1 MANHDYV
8 IDNQSAPAFRA
19 DLNNV
24 LAAIVTQN
32 SSAIAPTVTFANM
45 LWYDTANNQIKKRNE
60 ANSDWVVLGTVDEA
74 AGTFTPTGLPP
85 IATQPEA
92 EAGTDNTKTMTPLRV
107 AQAIAALG
115 AKTPAYQVFTASGTW
130 TKPTGYPDD
139 TMVTVE
145 MWGGGGGGNRT
156 GTGGNVSA
164 GGGGAYATK
173 RFRLGDLASTVAV
186 TVGAG
191 GAGRKTTNGAGTAGG
206 NSSFGSLLTAYGGG
220 GGASNTGLPA
230 GGGGELGAGTS
241 SAGGELGGGYYDAD
255 WGIDMALKIANDA
268 LTPFGGGG
276 GGGSNTTA
284 VIRAGNAIYGGG
296 GGGSGTNAG
305 GTSVYGGNGGAG
317 GTNNGS
323 VPAGGGGARFNTNGG
338 DGARGEVRIWIG

>member
-60 ANSDWVVLGTVDEA
+60 ANSDWVVLGTVDET

-92 EAGTDNTKTMTPLRV
+92 EAGTDNAKTMTPLRV

-145 MWGGGGGGNRT
+145 MWGGGGGANREFST
-156 GTGGNVSA
+156 SYLAG
-164 GGGGAYATK
+164 GGGGAYATG
-173 RFRLGDLASTVAV
+173 RFRLGDLASSIAV

-191 GAGRKTTNGAGTAGG
+191 GAGRSASSGAGANGG
-206 NSSFGSLLTAYGGG
+206 NSQFGTLITAYGGKGAAGSGSTNQGGTGGGELSSGSAGGAIGGGVTGTTPNANTIYGGGAGGSGDTARNGGSAVYGGG
-220 GGASNTGLPA
+220 GGSSSSGAA
-230 GGGGELGAGTS
+230 G
-241 SAGGELGGGYYDAD
+241 
-255 WGIDMALKIANDA
+255 
-268 LTPFGGGG
+268 
-276 GGGSNTTA
+276 
-284 VIRAGNAIYGGG
+284 V
-296 GGGSGTNAG
+296 
-305 GTSVYGGNGGAG
+305 SVYGGNGGSG
-317 GTNNGS
+317 SSKNG
-323 VPAGGGGARFNTNGG
+323 VAPGGGGASGSSTGTNGG
-338 DGARGEVRIWIG
+338 NGARGEVRIWIG

>member
-60 ANSDWVVLGTVDEA
+60 ANSDWVTLGTVDEA

-85 IATQPEA
+85 IAAQPEA

-115 AKTPAYQVFTASGTW
+115 AKSPILQVFTASGAW
-130 TKPTGYPDD
+130 TKPTGYSDD

-145 MWGGGGGGNRT
+145 MWGGGGGANRENST
-156 GTGGNVSA
+156 SYLAG
-164 GGGGAYATK
+164 GGGGAYAMG
-173 RFRLGDLASTVAV
+173 RFRLGDLASSIAV

-191 GAGRKTTNGAGTAGG
+191 GAGRSASSGAGANGG
-206 NSSFGSLLTAYGGG
+206 NSQFGTLITAYGGKGALGSGAVNQGGTGGGELSSGSAGGAIGGGVTGTTPNAKTIYGGGAGGSGKEGGGGSAVYGGG
-220 GGASNTGLPA
+220 GG
-230 GGGGELGAGTS
+230 S
-241 SAGGELGGGYYDAD
+241 S
-255 WGIDMALKIANDA
+255 
-268 LTPFGGGG
+268 
-276 GGGSNTTA
+276 
-284 VIRAGNAIYGGG
+284 
-296 GGGSGTNAG
+296 GSGAAG
-305 GTSVYGGNGGAG
+305 VSVYGGNGGSSY
-317 GTNNGS
+317 NKNG
-323 VPAGGGGARFNTNGG
+323 VAPGGGGASGSSANTNGG